1 MKTVRKKRR
10 LALRALTVSL
20 IAASTAAYAR
30 GCGILA
36 RANTPE
42 EFSAVIRAELE
53 NWGRAGL
60 NPQ

>member
-20 IAASTAAYAR
+20 IAASTAAYAQ
-30 GCGILA
+30 GYGILA

-42 EFSAVIRAELE
+42 EFAAVIRAELE